1 VPDAP
6 SDDPARVVPDAPASH
21 PNPGFTPDVQADT
34 GHFGRE
40 SRYFGRKAQG
50 DGPVRQAHPTPAR
63 RPLRERLAGR
73 HLTRRVVQLYAGL
86 ITYGVSMALFVRSD
100 LGNMPWDVFH
110 QGLVVQLG
118 GTIGRWSILVGAIV
132 LLLWI
137 PLRER
142 PGLGTV
148 SNVFVIGIFVDLTL
162 SRLPELDHLAGRV
175 GYVAAGVLLNAVA
188 TAAYIGA
195 RFGSGPRDGLM
206 TGFTRRTRFS
216 LRLVRTTIEV
226 VVVVTGWL
234 LGGTLGVATIVY
246 AVAIGPLVQL
256 MLEPFTVRVDERSQP
271 VPPVQPIG
279 PDTLAA

>member
-1 VPDAP
+1 V
-6 SDDPARVVPDAPASH
+6 
-21 PNPGFTPDVQADT
+21 
-34 GHFGRE
+34 
-40 SRYFGRKAQG
+40 
-50 DGPVRQAHPTPAR
+50 
-63 RPLRERLAGR
+63 L
-73 HLTRRVVQLYAGL
+73 QLYAGL

-118 GTIGRWSILVGAIV
+118 GTIGRWSIAVGAIV

-142 PGLGTV
+142 PGLGTI

-162 SRLPELDHLAGRV
+162 SRLPELDHLAGRI
-175 GYVAAGVLLNAVA
+175 GYVAAGVLLNAIA

-226 VVVVTGWL
+226 VVVVGHASRHRADHGGPSDPRL
-234 LGGTLGVATIVY
+234 LHTLDTLRQQASG
-246 AVAIGPLVQL
+246 LVVDR
-256 MLEPFTVRVDERSQP
+256 LEEVDEHVVLVAHR
-271 VPPVQPIG
+271 
-279 PDTLAA
+279 

>member
-1 VPDAP
+1 VTD
-6 SDDPARVVPDAPASH
+6 RHFAPADH
-21 PNPGFTPDVQADT
+21 PSPGFTPDGQTDS
-34 GHFGRE
+34 GHVGRE
-40 SRYFGRKAQG
+40 SRHIGRKARVG
-50 DGPVRQAHPTPAR
+50 GAVRHAQPADPGR
-63 RPLRERLAGR
+63 GTLRERLAGR
-73 HLTRRVVQLYAGL
+73 HLTRRVLQLYAGL
-86 ITYGVSMALFVRSD
+86 ITYGISMALFVRSD

-118 GTIGRWSILVGAIV
+118 GTIGRWSIVVGAIV

-142 PGLGTV
+142 PGLGTI

-162 SRLPELDHLAGRV
+162 SRLPELDHLAGRI
-175 GYVAAGVLLNAVA
+175 GYVAAGVLLNAIA

-216 LRLVRTTIEV
+216 LRLVRTSIEV
-226 VVVVTGWL
+226 VVVITGWL

-256 MLEPFTVRVDERSQP
+256 MLEPFTVAADSPSRPGPLGP
-271 VPPVQPIG
+271 VPPVEPVG

>member
-1 VPDAP
+1 MVCQAARVTDYPDP
-6 SDDPARVVPDAPASH
+6 SSDRGDRGNAGDPADD
-21 PNPGFTPDVQADT
+21 GFTPDVPARS
-34 GHFGRE
+34 GHSGQK
-40 SRYFGRKAQG
+40 SVPSGRKAPSAAG
-50 DGPVRQAHPTPAR
+50 AR
-63 RPLRERLAGR
+63 SLRARLAGR
-73 HLTRRVVQLYAGL
+73 HLTRRVPQLYAGL
-86 ITYGVSMALFVRSD
+86 IIYGVSMALLVRSN

-118 GTIGRWSILVGAIV
+118 GTIGRWSIVIGALV

-148 SNVFVIGIFVDLTL
+148 SNVIVIGVFFDIVLPW
-162 SRLPELDHLAGRV
+162 LPELDHLAGRI
-175 GYVAAGVLLNAVA
+175 GYAAAGVLLNGVA

-206 TGFTRRTRFS
+206 TGLTRRTRFS

-226 VVVVTGWL
+226 FVVVTGWL
-234 LGGTLGVATIVY
+234 LGGTFGVATVAY

-256 MLEPFTVRVDERSQP
+256 MLDRFTVPVAERSRP
-271 VPPVQPIG
+271 GPLPPVEPIG

>member
-1 VPDAP
+1 MTTPMVCQAERVTRLCR
-6 SDDPARVVPDAPASH
+6 DDPDSAPGDPDVARL
-21 PNPGFTPDVQADT
+21 TPDVPARS
-34 GHFGRE
+34 GHFGR
-40 SRYFGRKAQG
+40 STGDSGRKASQ
-50 DGPVRQAHPTPAR
+50 VRAS
-63 RPLRERLAGR
+63 LRGRLSGR
-73 HLTRRVVQLYAGL
+73 HLTRRLVQLYAGL
-86 ITYGVSMALFVRSD
+86 IAYGISMALLVRSN

-118 GTIGRWSILVGAIV
+118 GTIGRWSIVIGALV

-148 SNVFVIGIFVDLTL
+148 SNVIVIGVFFDIVLPW
-162 SRLPELDHLAGRV
+162 LPELDHLAGRI
-175 GYVAAGVLLNAVA
+175 GYVAAGVLLNGVA
-188 TAAYIGA
+188 TSAYIGA

-234 LGGTLGVATIVY
+234 LGGTFGVATVLY
-246 AVAIGPLVQL
+246 AAAIGPLVQL
-256 MLEPFTVRVDERSQP
+256 MLGPFTVPVDERSQP
-271 VPPVQPIG
+271 GPLPPVEPIG

>member
-1 VPDAP
+1 VNG
-6 SDDPARVVPDAPASH
+6 SSISC
-21 PNPGFTPDVQADT
+21 T
-34 GHFGRE
+34 
-40 SRYFGRKAQG
+40 S
-50 DGPVRQAHPTPAR
+50 GP
-63 RPLRERLAGR
+63 
-73 HLTRRVVQLYAGL
+73 
-86 ITYGVSMALFVRSD
+86 I
-100 LGNMPWDVFH
+100 
-110 QGLVVQLG
+110 
-118 GTIGRWSILVGAIV
+118 
-132 LLLWI
+132 
-137 PLRER
+137 
-142 PGLGTV
+142 
-148 SNVFVIGIFVDLTL
+148 
-162 SRLPELDHLAGRV
+162 
-175 GYVAAGVLLNAVA
+175 A

>member
-1 VPDAP
+1 VRHAQPA
-6 SDDPARVVPDAPASH
+6 DP
-21 PNPGFTPDVQADT
+21 
-34 GHFGRE
+34 GR
-40 SRYFGRKAQG
+40 G
-50 DGPVRQAHPTPAR
+50 T
-63 RPLRERLAGR
+63 LRERLAGR
-73 HLTRRVVQLYAGL
+73 HLPRRVLQLYAGL
-86 ITYGVSMALFVRSD
+86 ITYGISMALFVRSD

-118 GTIGRWSILVGAIV
+118 GTIGRWSIVVGAIV

-142 PGLGTV
+142 PGLGTI

-162 SRLPELDHLAGRV
+162 SRLPELDHLAGRI
-175 GYVAAGVLLNAVA
+175 GYVAAGVLLNAIA

-216 LRLVRTTIEV
+216 LRLVRTSIEV
-226 VVVVTGWL
+226 VVVITGWL

-256 MLEPFTVRVDERSQP
+256 MLEPFTVAADSPSRPGPLGP
-271 VPPVQPIG
+271 VPPVEPVG

>member
-1 VPDAP
+1 V
-6 SDDPARVVPDAPASH
+6 RASLR
-21 PNPGFTPDVQADT
+21 
-34 GHFGRE
+34 GRL
-40 SRYFGRKAQG
+40 S
-50 DGPVRQAHPTPAR
+50 
-63 RPLRERLAGR
+63 GR
-73 HLTRRVVQLYAGL
+73 HLTRRLVQLYAGL
-86 ITYGVSMALFVRSD
+86 IAYGISMALLVRSN

-118 GTIGRWSILVGAIV
+118 GTIGRWSIVIGALV

-148 SNVFVIGIFVDLTL
+148 SNVIVIGVFFDIVLPW
-162 SRLPELDHLAGRV
+162 LPELDHLAGRI
-175 GYVAAGVLLNAVA
+175 GYVAAGVLLNGVA
-188 TAAYIGA
+188 TSAYIGA

-234 LGGTLGVATIVY
+234 LGGTFGVATVLY
-246 AVAIGPLVQL
+246 AAAIGPLVQL
-256 MLEPFTVRVDERSQP
+256 MLGPFTVPVDERSQP
-271 VPPVQPIG
+271 GPLPPVEPIG

>member
-1 VPDAP
+1 M
-6 SDDPARVVPDAPASH
+6 
-21 PNPGFTPDVQADT
+21 
-34 GHFGRE
+34 
-40 SRYFGRKAQG
+40 
-50 DGPVRQAHPTPAR
+50 
-63 RPLRERLAGR
+63 RERLAGR

-86 ITYGVSMALFVRSD
+86 VAYGISMALFVRSD

-132 LLLWI
+132 LLLWV

-142 PGLGTV
+142 PGLGTI

-162 SRLPELDHLAGRV
+162 SRLPELDHLAGRI

-206 TGFTRRTRFS
+206 TGLTRRTRFS
-216 LRLVRTTIEV
+216 LRVVRTSLEV

-256 MLEPFTVRVDERSQP
+256 MLEPFTVPLGERSRPGP
-271 VPPVQPIG
+271 VPPAQPIG